1 LPTLVQERRSRE
13 SEARY
18 EYNDSRHSSS
28 FSGLIDRGRRT
39 IVGTS
44 FNFHNLRGEHN
55 AVAGF
60 IYSVLGVAY
69 AVVLGFVLISVWER
83 YEAASQRADQEAAA
97 LVAVYFH
104 ANELP
109 DSDRRQIQQLAKSY
123 AQVVIDEEWPMMR
136 DGQSSPHAWALMDQ
150 IRQSLQNAQPSTSAE
165 EVIYQQVTYDHGLA
179 RAHELAD
186 ARRLRLF
193 EANTRIPTILWN
205 TLLAGE
211 VITVGFTY
219 LFGLTSTRVHTL
231 MVMTLTAVVTSIL
244 FTIYTLEH
252 RFSGDTGLTP
262 EAFEEALKRVEGSL

>member
-1 LPTLVQERRSRE
+1 MSTTILGILVVSLASLVAVAGLLLVRR
-13 SEARY
+13 
-18 EYNDSRHSSS
+18 
-28 FSGLIDRGRRT
+28 L
-39 IVGTS
+39 TS
-44 FNFHNLRGEHN
+44 LNLHEEHN

-69 AVVLGFVLISVWER
+69 AVVLAFVLISVWQR
-83 YEAASQRADQEAAA
+83 YEEASERVDQEAAA

-123 AQVVIDEEWPMMR
+123 AQVVIDEEWPLMQ

-150 IRQSLQNAQPSTSAE
+150 IRQNLQDPEHSTSSEYSASADQ
-165 EVIYQQVTYDHGLA
+165 VIYDHGIA

-193 EANTRIPTILWN
+193 EATTGLPTILRVI
-205 TLLAGE
+205 LLAGG

-231 MVMTLTAVVTSIL
+231 MVVALTVVVTSIL

-252 RFSGDTGLTP
+252 RFSGDTGPTP
-262 EAFEEALKRVEGSL
+262 EAFEEALKRFEGSL